1 MVNIALAPS
10 TVEDRMMI
18 HMLSTMHFSLVA
30 GPAPD
35 TVHILDTAH
44 ILDMV
49 LSHNRVE
56 CHSQLHILHHPRPL
70 LKRLS
75 RDMWDRMALMEVIL
89 GGFTCLSMERL
100 TLLRLV
106 QLMGVSRCPWEWELV
121 PRTALQCPWISLR
134 LIKGQP

>member
-1 MVNIALAPS
+1 
-10 TVEDRMMI
+10 MMI

-35 TVHILDTAH
+35 TAHILDT
-44 ILDMV
+44 V

-56 CHSQLHILHHPRPL
+56 CHSQLHILRHPRPL
-70 LKRLS
+70 LKRLF

-89 GGFTCLSMERL
+89 GEFTCLSMERL

-106 QLMGVSRCPWEWELV
+106 QLMGVSQCPWEWELV
-121 PRTALQCPWISLR
+121 PHTALQCPWMSLR
-134 LIKGQP
+134 LIKGQT